1 MTHLQAEEQAAQY
14 PRIPHALSTKM
25 YEGREPK
32 KVELVELFK
41 RHQEKFDTECKS
53 KMFEFGE
60 EVLYDE
66 ANRKYDRVSGQAKI
80 NFLALGKKS

>member
-1 MTHLQAEEQAAQY
+1 
-14 PRIPHALSTKM
+14 M

-41 RHQEKFDTECKS
+41 RHQATFDKECKA